1 MRGNSRR
8 ASESS
13 VVSQILVA
21 IAFDLSSS
29 APRKTTNVANAVGTT
44 CRGFEPHQ
52 LHLSEDFGAVAQLVE
67 QYRFTILVVTIWNDR
82 LKAELRTNH
91 EQTPNARRDYIQTMS
106 RLGKTLVGSFDS
118 WRNSGEC

>member
-21 IAFDLSSS
+21 IAFDLSSF
-29 APRKTTNVANAVGTT
+29 AERKTTNVANAVGTT
-44 CRGFEPHQ
+44 SRGFEPHQ
-52 LHLSEDFGAVAQLVE
+52 LHLSANFGAVAQLVE
-67 QYRFTILVVTIWNDR
+67 QYRFTILVVTIWYDR

-91 EQTPNARRDYIQTMS
+91 EQEPNAGWDYIYPCRVSATNS
-106 RLGKTLVGSFDS
+106 CRLF
-118 WRNSGEC
+118 